1 MADDV
6 FRYPRYRF
14 PPAIISHVVWLYY
27 RFTLSF
33 RDIEDLLAP
42 RGITVAYEIVRH
54 WCQTFGLTY
63 ARRLR
68 RGPVGDTWHLD
79 ELFVTIRGRRPVAS
93 RGPGRRRHPHP
104 APATA
109 GPSRRREVVS
119 DGFDIH
125 ASRST
130 PLEGIGLF

>member
-42 RGITVAYEIVRH
+42 RGITVTYETVRH
-54 WCQTFGLTY
+54 GVRHSASPTR
-63 ARRLR
+63 RRLR
-68 RGPVGDTWHLD
+68 RRSGPVGDTRHLD
-79 ELFVTIRGRRPVAS
+79 ELFVTIRGRRQDPWRAVDQDGDVIHILL
-93 RGPGRRRHPHP
+93 RPRRDRH
-104 APATA
+104 AAA
-109 GPSRRREVVS
+109 RYD

-125 ASRST
+125 ASRSMR
-130 PLEGIGLF
+130 PKP